1 MADPRFYDNRGPFAL
16 KEVCEAAGVSLPDC
30 ADGDARIAD
39 LASLNGAGP
48 SHLSFYSGDRRGMA
62 EMQFAVTKAG
72 FCFVPSSVK
81 MRTSHGCMVI
91 PCPSVAHAFAA
102 AARLFYPDS
111 GLAVWRQRQQIDPT
125 AKIAQSVSLAPGAV
139 IGESAEIGDGTRIG
153 PNTVIGRG
161 VTIGRNCEIGS
172 NTTISH
178 ALLGD
183 GVVILSGAQIGNPGF
198 GFASSGAGHIKI
210 PQLGRVIVQD
220 NVEIG
225 ACATV
230 DRAALGDTV
239 IGEGTKIDNLVQI
252 GHNTRIGR
260 HGLIVSQVGIS
271 GSCELGDFVV
281 LGGQVGVADHV
292 SIGDGARLAGR
303 TGVTSSLD
311 GGQDYGGIPA
321 KPVKQWVREM
331 VAVSNLVKRDKKQS

>member
-1 MADPRFYDNRGPFAL
+1 L
-16 KEVCEAAGVSLPDC
+16 LPDR
-30 ADGDARIAD
+30 ADGAARVDD
-39 LASLNGAGP
+39 LASLGGAGP
-48 SHLSFYSGDRRGMA
+48 SHLSFYSGDRRGNA
-62 EMQFAVTKAG
+62 EEQFAATKAG
-72 FCFVPSSVK
+72 FCLVTSAPNARVPNTCVIVPSQSA
-81 MRTSHGCMVI
+81 
-91 PCPSVAHAFAA
+91 PHAFAA

-111 GLAVWRQRQQIDPT
+111 GLAVWREQKQIDPT
-125 AKIAQSVSLAPGAV
+125 ARIAQNVVLAPGAV
-139 IGESAEIGDGTRIG
+139 IGAGVEIGDRTRIG
-153 PNTVIGRG
+153 PNAVIGRG

-172 NTTISH
+172 NVTISH
-178 ALLGD
+178 ALIGD
-183 GVVILSGAQIGNPGF
+183 GVMILSGAQIGNPGF
-198 GFASSGAGHIKI
+198 GFASSGAGHINI

-225 ACATV
+225 ANATI

-260 HGLIVSQVGIS
+260 HAMIVSQVGIS

-303 TGVTSSLD
+303 TGVISSVE
-311 GGQDYGGIPA
+311 GGRDYGGIPA